1 MSNTISEREFDALR
15 RENEKDHKR
24 MEDDINVE
32 KDITSGI
39 QSDVSDIKV
48 SVGKIETTLEDD
60 VNALSKAIKFVMY
73 GVIGTTM
80 LTIVGIG
87 VAFVIKILTG

>member
-1 MSNTISEREFDALR
+1 MSDTISDREFDALR

-24 MEDDINVE
+24 MADDINEV

-39 QSDVSDIKV
+39 QSDVSDLKV

-60 VNALSKAIKFVMY
+60 VKPLSKAIKFGMY

-87 VAFVIKILTG
+87 VAFIIKILTG